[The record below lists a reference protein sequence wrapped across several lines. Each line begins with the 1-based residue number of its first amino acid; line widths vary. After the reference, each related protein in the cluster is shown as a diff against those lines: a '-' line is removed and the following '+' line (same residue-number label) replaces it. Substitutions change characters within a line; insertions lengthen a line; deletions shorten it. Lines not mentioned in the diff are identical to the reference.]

1 MMLCP
6 ECSFPQIENALVC
19 PQCGALIFRDRLR
32 ELYEQSR
39 QAESSREW
47 EKCLRLLFE
56 CTRLLPPDTRQYREI
71 QEQIRKISHLYNN
84 EPPALSPES
93 LETPDVKG
101 MRSGSVPGVIA
112 AVMKSL
118 LRGLV
123 KPKTFISLVVWV
135 VAFSLLMGWQEALV
149 FGLLIYVHEMGHLF
163 AIQYYGYR
171 FSWPL
176 FVPFLGAFVLQGKQ
190 SENRREN
197 FVISLSGPFAGLAL
211 SLILLGLKMV
221 WILPPLIF
229 KMAYLNL
236 IINFFNLLPVWLL
249 DGARISRQLSRGH
262 FLVLTLALFVAALVN
277 LNVFLLIMGVGWLV
291 AMLILWNTTGS
302 PQAYDKKE
310 KILISRWMVVLLVLL
325 ILSGILL
332 KGMRSGM

>member
-6 ECSFPQIENALVC
+6 ECSFPQIDNALVC

-47 EKCLRLLFE
+47 EKCLRLLSE
-56 CTRLLPPDTRQYREI
+56 CTSLLPPDTRQYREI
-71 QEQIRKISHLYNN
+71 QEQIRKISHLYSH
-84 EPPALSPES
+84 EPPALSQES
-93 LETPDVKG
+93 LEMPDVKG
-101 MRSGSVPGVIA
+101 MRSGSVFGVLLA
-112 AVMKSL
+112 AMRSL

-123 KPKTFISLVVWV
+123 KPKTVISLFVWV
-135 VAFSLLMGWQEALV
+135 IGFSLLMGWKEALV

-190 SENRREN
+190 SLSRREN
-197 FVISLSGPFAGLAL
+197 FVIALSGPFAGMAV
-211 SLILLGLKMV
+211 SLILLSLKLV
-221 WILPPLIF
+221 WLLPPLIN

-249 DGARISRQLSRGH
+249 DGARISKQLSRGH
-262 FLVLTLALFVAALVN
+262 FLVLALGFFISALVN
-277 LNVFLLIMGVGWLV
+277 LNVFLLIMGVGWMVSLF
-291 AMLILWNTTGS
+291 INWNTTAHPG
-302 PQAYDKKE
+302 PYDKKE
-310 KILISRWMVVLLVLL
+310 KIFISGWVMVLLVLL
-325 ILSGILL
+325 MISGILL
-332 KGMRSGM
+332 KGMRSGI